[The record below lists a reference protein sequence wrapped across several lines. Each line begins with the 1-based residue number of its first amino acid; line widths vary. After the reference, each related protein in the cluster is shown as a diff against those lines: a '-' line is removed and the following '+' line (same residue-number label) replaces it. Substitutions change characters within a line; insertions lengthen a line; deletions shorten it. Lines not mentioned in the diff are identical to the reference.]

1 MRGTGSGGRVG
12 GREVRVCRVRE
23 GGGREEGEGVRVCE
37 RGRGKEREISV

>member
-1 MRGTGSGGRVG
+1 MRGTGSG